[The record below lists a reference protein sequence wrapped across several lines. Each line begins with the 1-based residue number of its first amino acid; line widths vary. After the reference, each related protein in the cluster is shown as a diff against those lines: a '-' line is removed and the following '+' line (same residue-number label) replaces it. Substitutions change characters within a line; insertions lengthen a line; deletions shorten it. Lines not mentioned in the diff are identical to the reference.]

1 MSRALTRRAHRRPA
15 LLVASGLTA
24 LVTVLPTAVNAD
36 AGAPARIAP
45 TGLRTQHLAQALG
58 IDDTTPYL
66 SWNVTSR
73 ATGVVQSAYRV
84 QAAGSLSR
92 LKQGR
97 PDLWDSGKVRSG
109 VPQTTYAGKELG
121 SRSRVYWRVMLW
133 SADTGRDSGWSEPSV
148 FETGLTQQQDWDA
161 DWITHP
167 DWQLS
172 KRTVEPVVVD
182 LPRTRARYVRLDVTR
197 LGLPLAD
204 DFPARTWRLQ
214 LGEIDVRDSA
224 NATTGLA
231 KGAAVTASETDTVRK
246 TWEPA
251 LAVDGLPNSALQT
264 AAGYSSPPHT
274 GPDVSDA
281 PVVLTL
287 DLKSAKTFDQIAL
300 YPRADV
306 LTDDGRVP
314 NFPVDYTVSTGDA
327 PTGPFTE
334 AARVTGQQPP
344 TPYLPAGLPLF
355 TKDFTLPKS
364 VRSARLYVSGLGI
377 HDTSINGEPVGDAVL
392 EPANTDYAERVQYAT
407 YDVTDR
413 LRSGRNTIGIE
424 LGNGMA
430 NVVST
435 ADRYRKLYGNLS
447 DPKLVA
453 QLEITLAD
461 GTVRRMASGSDWRTT
476 LGATTSSNWY
486 GGEDYDARRA
496 IPDWNKP
503 GQDRGAWK
511 AAVTV
516 SGPGTATGPAVL
528 SARETE
534 PVRVIET
541 LTGKEVEGAAEGSR
555 IFDLGRNIAGWP
567 EITVTA
573 PAGTD
578 IRILPAESLKDGHAF
593 QSISNVGGPLWDTY
607 TTGGD
612 GSETWHP
619 RFSYHGFRYLELKGL
634 PENATVTVRGKVL
647 HTDNASSGDFTSSN
661 QLVNGIHSIIRR
673 SIEGNMMSVLTDCP
687 SREKLGWLEQNQLL
701 FPVLTGNYDM
711 EAYFRKLVRDMSD
724 AQTEDGLIPST
735 VPEYTNLPGGY
746 RNDANWG
753 GAFVLVPWQL
763 YTTYGDRDT
772 LTTYYPQM
780 QRYAA
785 FLEQQVKDGILDYG
799 LGDWFTPDRTFP
811 RAVAGTYGYWRVVDA
826 LSRIADVL
834 GDEDGA
840 ASYRA
845 KADAGA
851 EALTAKYYDRT
862 TGTFGGGG
870 HGAEALALDM
880 GAVPDGERERL
891 LDHFVTGVERADHHL
906 VLGEISLPAAF
917 RVLSAAGRD
926 DVIHKIATQTTSPS
940 YGYQVLHGNTTLGES
955 WDGGPG
961 QSQNHFML
969 GAIDA
974 WFTDRV
980 AGIEQAPGSIGY
992 RELLIDPAVVGDL
1005 TSASGS
1011 YRTPY
1016 GTVSTDWK
1024 RDGDRYRLRLS
1035 VPAGSTAE
1043 VHVPFTGGRVAAPD
1057 GAKLLRTERG
1067 EAVYEVGSG
1076 DWTFTSVYAADGS

>member
-45 TGLRTQHLAQALG
+45 AGLRTQHLAQALG

-66 SWNVTSR
+66 SWNITSR

-148 FETGLTQQQDWDA
+148 FETGLTRQQDWDA

-182 LPRTRARYVRLDVTR
+182 LPRTTARYVRLDVTR

-214 LGEIDVRDSA
+214 LGEIDVRDSGS
-224 NATTGLA
+224 ATTGLA

-274 GPDVSDA
+274 GPDISDA

-287 DLKSAKTFDQIAL
+287 DLKSARTFDQIAL

-424 LGNGMA
+424 LGSGMA

-461 GTVRRMASGSDWRTT
+461 GTVRRIASGSDWRTT

-496 IPDWNKP
+496 IPDWNEP

-511 AAVTV
+511 AAATV

-573 PAGTD
+573 PAGTG

-772 LTTYYPQM
+772 LATYYPQM

-851 EALTAKYYDRT
+851 EALTAKYYDRA

-891 LDHFVTGVERADHHL
+891 LAHFVTGVERADHHL

-1043 VHVPFTGGRVAAPD
+1043 VHVPFTGGHVAAPD

>member
-24 LVTVLPTAVNAD
+24 LVTVLPSAVNAD
-36 AGAPARIAP
+36 ARPQTGLAPVE
-45 TGLRTQHLAQALG
+45 LRTQHLAEALG

-66 SWNVTSR
+66 SWNLTSR
-73 ATGVVQSAYRV
+73 ARGTVQSAYRV
-84 QAAGSLSR
+84 QAASSLTR

-97 PDLWDSGKVRSG
+97 PDLWDSGKVRSA
-109 VPQTTYAGKELG
+109 VPQATYAGKELG
-121 SRSRVYWRVMLW
+121 SRARVYWRVMLW
-133 SADTGRDSGWSEPSV
+133 SDGSGRDSGWSEPSV
-148 FETGLTQQQDWDA
+148 FETGLTKQQDWAA

-167 DWQLS
+167 DWQLGE
-172 KRTVEPVVVD
+172 RTVEPVVVD
-182 LPRTRARYVRLDVTR
+182 LPRTTARYVRLDVTR

-204 DFPARTWRLQ
+204 DFPAESWRLQ
-214 LGEIDVRDSA
+214 LGEIDVRDSETG
-224 NATTGLA
+224 TTGLA
-231 KGAAVTASETDTVRK
+231 KGAAVTASETHTVRK

-264 AAGYSSPPHT
+264 AAGYSSAPHT

-287 DLKSAKTFDQIAL
+287 DLKSAKTFDRIAL

-306 LTDDGRVP
+306 LTADGRVP
-314 NFPVDYTVSTGDA
+314 HFPVDYTVSTGDA
-327 PTGPFTE
+327 PDGPFTRVAE
-334 AARVTGQQPP
+334 VTGRQPP
-344 TPYLPAGLPLF
+344 KPYLPAALPLLA
-355 TKDFTLPKS
+355 KDFALPKK

-377 HDTSINGEPVGDAVL
+377 YDASINGKPVGDAVL

-424 LGNGMA
+424 LGNGMS

-447 DPKLVA
+447 DPKVVA

-461 GTVRRMASGSDWRTT
+461 GTVRRVGTGGDWRTT

-496 IPDWNKP
+496 IPNWNKP
-503 GQDRGAWK
+503 GQDRRSWK
-511 AAVTV
+511 AATTV
-516 SGPGTATGPAVL
+516 SGPGTADDPAVL

-534 PVRVIET
+534 PIRVVET
-541 LTGKEVEGAAEGSR
+541 LEGKEVEGAAEGSR
-555 IFDLGRNIAGWP
+555 VFDLGRNIAGWP

-578 IRILPAESLKDGHAF
+578 IRVLPAESLKDGHAF

-607 TTGGD
+607 TTRGD
-612 GSETWHP
+612 RSETWHP
-619 RFSYHGFRYLELKGL
+619 KFSYHGFRYLELKGL
-634 PENATVTVRGKVL
+634 PENATVSVRGRVL
-647 HTDNASSGDFTSSN
+647 RTDNASSGDFTSSD

-673 SIEGNMMSVLTDCP
+673 AIEGNMMSVLTDCP

-780 QRYAA
+780 KRYVT

-826 LSRIADVL
+826 MSRIAGVL

-845 KADAGA
+845 KADTSAK
-851 EALTAKYYDRT
+851 ALSAKYYDQA

-891 LDHFVTGVERADHHL
+891 LDHFVTSVEAADHHL

-917 RVLSAAGRD
+917 RVLSGAGRD
-926 DVIHKIATQTTSPS
+926 DVVHEIATQTTSPS
-940 YGYQVLHGNTTLGES
+940 YGYQVLNGNTTLGES

-969 GAIDA
+969 GAIDS

-1016 GTVSTDWK
+1016 GTVRTDWN
-1024 RDGDRYRLRLS
+1024 RDGDRYRLRVT

-1043 VHVPFTGGRVAAPD
+1043 VHVPFTGGQVTAPS
-1057 GAKLLRTERG
+1057 GAKPLRSEKG
-1067 EAVYEVGSG
+1067 EAVYTVGSG
-1076 DWTFTSVYAADGS
+1076 DWTFRSVYAPGTS

>member
-45 TGLRTQHLAQALG
+45 AGLRTQHLAQALG

-66 SWNVTSR
+66 SWNITSR

-133 SADTGRDSGWSEPSV
+133 SADTGRDSGWSEPSA
-148 FETGLTQQQDWDA
+148 FETGLTRQQDWDA

-182 LPRTRARYVRLDVTR
+182 LPRTTARYVRLDVTR

-214 LGEIDVRDSA
+214 LGEIDVRDSG

-274 GPDVSDA
+274 GPDASDA

-461 GTVRRMASGSDWRTT
+461 GTVRRIASGSDWRTT

-511 AAVTV
+511 AAATV
-516 SGPGTATGPAVL
+516 AGPGTATGPAAL

-573 PAGTD
+573 PAGTG

-772 LTTYYPQM
+772 LATYYPQM

-851 EALTAKYYDRT
+851 EALTAKYYDRA

-1043 VHVPFTGGRVAAPD
+1043 VHVPFTKGRVTAPD
-1057 GAKLLRTERG
+1057 AAKLLRTERG

-1076 DWTFTSVYAADGS
+1076 DWTFTSVYATDGS

>member
-36 AGAPARIAP
+36 AGPPARIAP
-45 TGLRTQHLAQALG
+45 AGLRTQHLAQALG

-66 SWNVTSR
+66 SWNITSR
-73 ATGVVQSAYRV
+73 TAGVVQSAYRV
-84 QAAGSLSR
+84 QAASSLSR

-133 SADTGRDSGWSEPSV
+133 SADTGRDSGWSEPTA
-148 FETGLTQQQDWDA
+148 FETGLTQQQDWEA

-172 KRTVEPVVVD
+172 KRTVEPVLVD
-182 LPRTRARYVRLDVTR
+182 LPRTTARYVRLDVTR

-204 DFPARTWRLQ
+204 DFPAESWRLQ
-214 LGEIDVRDSA
+214 LGEIDVRDSGS
-224 NATTGLA
+224 ATTGLA

-334 AARVTGQQPP
+334 AARVAGQQPP

-461 GTVRRMASGSDWRTT
+461 GTVRRIASGSDWRTT

-496 IPDWNKP
+496 IPDWNRP

-511 AAVTV
+511 AAATV
-516 SGPGTATGPAVL
+516 SGPGTAGDPAVL

-541 LTGKEVEGAAEGSR
+541 LAGKEVEGAAEGSR

-763 YTTYGDRDT
+763 YTAYGDRDT
-772 LTTYYPQM
+772 LSTYYPRM
-780 QRYAA
+780 QRYAS

-826 LSRIADVL
+826 LSRIAAVL

-845 KADAGA
+845 KADASAG
-851 EALTAKYYDRT
+851 ALTAKYYDPA

-891 LDHFVTGVERADHHL
+891 LGHFVTSVEQADHHL

-926 DVIHKIATQTTSPS
+926 DVIHEIATQTTSPS

-980 AGIEQAPGSIGY
+980 AGIEQAPGSVGY
-992 RELLIDPAVVGDL
+992 RKLLIDPAVVGGL

-1016 GTVSTDWK
+1016 GTVNTDWK

-1057 GAKLLRTERG
+1057 GAKPLRTERD